1 MFSESGEKDNIFPVA
16 ATRASFERVKK
27 VYAVF
32 GKPELAEQ
40 EIFDDEHV
48 FHGKRGLPFLARRL

>member
-1 MFSESGEKDNIFPVA
+1 MA

-27 VYAVF
+27 VYEVF

-40 EIFDDEHV
+40 EIFDDEHT
-48 FHGKRGLPFLARRL
+48 FYGKRGLPFLAEHL